1 VSESVPEPAPI
12 PQPWPERRREGG
24 RESRR
29 DQAGDAQL
37 IARIAAL
44 EARIDEQD
52 AALRRVLTLLV
63 DWVEGERQPDLA
75 SIRAASR

>member
-1 VSESVPEPAPI
+1 VPT
-12 PQPWPERRREGG
+12 PWPDRRREPV
-24 RESRR
+24 R
-29 DQAGDAQL
+29 DHVGDAAL

-75 SIRAASR
+75 SIRAAGR